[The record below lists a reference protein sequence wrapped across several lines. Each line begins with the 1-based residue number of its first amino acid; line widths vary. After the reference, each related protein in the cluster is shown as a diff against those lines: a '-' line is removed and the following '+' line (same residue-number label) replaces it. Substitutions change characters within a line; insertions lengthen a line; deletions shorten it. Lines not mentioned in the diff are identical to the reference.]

1 MGSEAATNALE
12 DVAFGSVAGMAAKV
26 FEHPFDLVKVRLQ
39 SQPTD
44 RALTFTGPLD
54 CFKQTYSKEGWRGL
68 YRGISA
74 PIVGAACENAVLF
87 LCYNKCKSAIVALR
101 SDKSRGRELSMPETA
116 LAAAGAGATASFV
129 LTPIELIKCRMQVQM
144 LAREGAFG
152 ATASSLAPT
161 PGVHPFATTPSAG
174 SSASTILLSTPRPN
188 PNLAPPK
195 GPLSLIVDTVRTS
208 GLRGLWLGQTGTL
221 LRETGGSAA
230 WFSAYEFAARYF
242 ISRHQRSMVDDGRK
256 ASKSDLRTYE
266 LMASGALAGMSYN
279 VVLFPADSVK
289 SSMQTWAELNP
300 DKKAPAFWPTAKRI
314 WRTRG
319 LRGMYAGCG
328 LTVMRSAP
336 SSAMIFLIYE
346 TLEKKFG
353 GILG

>member
-1 MGSEAATNALE
+1 MGQDAATNALE
-12 DVAFGSVAGMAAKV
+12 DVAFGSVAGMVAKV

-87 LCYNKCKSAIVALR
+87 LCYNKCKAAIVALR

-152 ATASSLAPT
+152 GGAVTPA
-161 PGVHPFATTPSAG
+161 PGVHPFATIPST
-174 SSASTILLSTPRPN
+174 STTSNPLAAPRPN
-188 PNLAPPK
+188 PTVAPLK
-195 GPLSLIVDTVRTS
+195 GPLGLIVDTVRTS

-221 LRETGGSAA
+221 IRETGGSAA
-230 WFSAYEFAARYF
+230 WFSTYEFAARYF
-242 ISRHQRSMVDDGRK
+242 ISRHQSTIVDDRK
-256 ASKSDLRTYE
+256 ASKADLRTWE

-279 VVLFPADSVK
+279 VILFPADSVK
-289 SSMQTWAELNP
+289 SSMQTSAELNP
-300 DKKAPAFWPTAKRI
+300 HKPAPGFWPTAKMI
-314 WRTRG
+314 WKMRG

-328 LTVMRSAP
+328 LTVLRSAP
-336 SSAMIFLIYE
+336 SSAMIFLMYE
-346 TLEKKFG
+346 TLEKRFG